1 MFVFQFY
8 KINYRVLA
16 SILILAAAMVTG
28 CNSLKT
34 ETPEPVDASARE
46 DPRVRPAQTLGNQ
59 IHAVEVEFLDNHIG
73 VRIKGKHKLA
83 YTSIKQDFPFGVA
96 IYLPETGID
105 PDFISPGAVEDPV
118 ASIRTVYADQK
129 QTTAKVEI
137 LLNQDIP
144 YEVKEHGNDLQVVLF
159 TDQTGA
165 DHPSQDSVS
174 PAGKTADADPGPQK
188 LSVKTS
194 AVKETMASKPVVS
207 RQPAVMTDIGFNITE
222 SGHADIQVE
231 TSYPVQYETIWQS
244 ENKLYLKL
252 FNTRIPEHHQ
262 RPLLTKYFKAAVERI
277 LPGPGT
283 DNSQDAEIEIMI
295 REKVPFRVVQDQR
308 RISLRFDP
316 ASIEPPRFKKAAQP
330 VHMLQTDK
338 KKLPED
344 GGAASGIRPI
354 VTALVEQ
361 PSQPEL
367 SLVENWKAVLGL
379 DEPEYTGEKIK
390 LDFYDTDIKNVF
402 RILRSVSGLNFAIDK
417 DVQGKVTMTLE
428 KPIPWDQVLDLVLKM
443 NGLGKKM
450 EGNVIRIATVQT
462 LKQEEQDLQDAIA
475 ARKNALEQKKSLEP
489 LVTEYIPIN
498 YSDAQADIQPHI
510 ASLLTPDRG
519 NISVDQRTNMII
531 VTDTR
536 EKVDQIRE
544 MIFRLD
550 TVTPQIMIEARVV
563 EVTKDFSRSIGIG
576 WGLTN
581 DAAISSG
588 FVNDTNVSV
597 NNPSGTG
604 ITGDFSFF
612 RLFGSSSMALNA
624 KLAASEAQGDVRI
637 VSSPRILTLDNKKAK
652 IKQGVEFAYLERDDA
667 GGSSVKFKNIDL
679 LLEVTPH
686 VTPDKRISMRVFLTK
701 NDISSITASGA
712 PTLATNETETEL
724 LVNNN
729 DTVVIGGIV
738 KTTKNR
744 DVDGLPFL
752 TGIPILGNMLFGTTQ
767 KQDNRNELLIFLTP
781 SIVQL
786 EQKRNISQSDN

>member
-1 MFVFQFY
+1 MFFFQFY

-16 SILILAAAMVTG
+16 SAMILAAVIVAG

-34 ETPEPVDASARE
+34 ENTAPVDAKTQKDSQI
-46 DPRVRPAQTLGNQ
+46 RPAQADLSNQ
-59 IHAVEVEFLDNHIG
+59 IHAVAFDSHDGQIG
-73 VRIKGKHKLA
+73 IRITGRDKLG
-83 YTSIKQDFPFGVA
+83 YTAIKQDFPFGVA
-96 IYLPETGID
+96 IYLPDTGIA
-105 PDFISPGAVEDPV
+105 PDFTSPSVVADPV
-118 ASIRTVYADQK
+118 ESIRVAYADQK
-129 QTTAKVEI
+129 QTTTKVEI

-144 YEVKEHGNDLQVVLF
+144 YSVTEQENHLQVTLF
-159 TDQTGA
+159 MDRAMAENTPEA
-165 DHPSQDSVS
+165 L
-174 PAGKTADADPGPQK
+174 GKTAVSEKQLPSTGMSGENDNVQSK
-188 LSVKTS
+188 S
-194 AVKETMASKPVVS
+194 AVS
-207 RQPAVMTDIGFNITE
+207 RTPAVMTNITFNTAA

-231 TSYPVQYETIWQS
+231 TSHPVQYETIWQN
-244 ENKLYLKL
+244 ENRLDLHLY
-252 FNTRIPEHHQ
+252 NTRIPDHHQ
-262 RPLLTKYFKAAVERI
+262 RPLLTKYFNAAVESI
-277 LPGPGT
+277 LPKPGIKNST
-283 DNSQDAEIEIMI
+283 DADIEIMI
-295 REKVPFRVVQDQR
+295 REKVPFRVVQNQN

-316 ASIEPPRFKKAAQP
+316 ASVAPPRFEKAVKNVTLDQNDQERLSADAGAVLSMKPIITAPASYSAADQYKAVIGEQP
-330 VHMLQTDK
+330 V
-338 KKLPED
+338 
-344 GGAASGIRPI
+344 
-354 VTALVEQ
+354 
-361 PSQPEL
+361 
-367 SLVENWKAVLGL
+367 
-379 DEPEYTGEKIK
+379 YTGEKIK

-402 RILRSVSGLNFAIDK
+402 RILRSVSGLNFAVDK
-417 DVQGKVTMTLE
+417 DVQGKVTLTLE

-450 EGNVIRIATVQT
+450 EGDVVRIATVQT
-462 LKQEEQDLQDAIA
+462 LKQEEQDLQDAIS
-475 ARKNALEQKKSLEP
+475 ARKKALEQKKSLEP
-489 LVTEYIPIN
+489 LVTQYIPIN

-510 ASLLTPDRG
+510 SSLLTPDRG

-536 EKVDQIRE
+536 EKVDQIQE

-550 TVTPQIMIEARVV
+550 TVTPQIMIEAKVV
-563 EVTKDFSRSIGIG
+563 EVTKEFSRTIGVG
-576 WGLTN
+576 WNLSN
-581 DAAISSG
+581 DAAVTSG
-588 FVNDTNVSV
+588 FINDTNVSV
-597 NNPSGTG
+597 NSPSGSG
-604 ITGDFSFF
+604 ISGDFSFL
-612 RLFGSSSMALNA
+612 RLFGSSRMALNA

-686 VTPDKRISMRVFLTK
+686 VTPDKRISMQVFLTK

-738 KTTKNR
+738 KTTTNR

-767 KQDNRNELLIFLTP
+767 QQDNRNELLIFLTP

-786 EQKRNISQSDN
+786 EQRRNITKAEN

>member
-8 KINYRVLA
+8 KIKYRALA
-16 SILILAAAMVTG
+16 SMVILAAAMVAG

-34 ETPEPVDASARE
+34 QTPEPVDTSVREDSGPGSART
-46 DPRVRPAQTLGNQ
+46 PGNM
-59 IHAVEVEFLDNHIG
+59 IHAVEVESLGNHMGI
-73 VRIKGKHKLA
+73 RIKGKEKLV

-96 IYLPETGID
+96 IYLPETGIH
-105 PDFISPGAVEDPV
+105 PDFISPGTIEDPV
-118 ASIRTVYADQK
+118 QAIRTVYADQK
-129 QTTAKVEI
+129 QTTAKIEI

-144 YEVKEHGNDLQVVLF
+144 YEVKEYGNDLQVVLF
-159 TDQTGA
+159 TNQTATDQLL
-165 DHPSQDSVS
+165 PVS
-174 PAGKTADADPGPQK
+174 MPQAGKTADTGQEK
-188 LSVKTS
+188 LPVKT
-194 AVKETMASKPVVS
+194 AAMQETMASKPVVS
-207 RQPAVMTDIGFNITE
+207 TQPAVMTDIGFNITE

-231 TSYPVQYETIWQS
+231 TSHPVQYETLWQS

-252 FNTRIPEHHQ
+252 HNTRIPEHHQ
-262 RPLLTKYFKAAVERI
+262 RPLVTKYFKAAVERI

-283 DNSQDAEIEIMI
+283 DDSPDAKIEIMI

-308 RISLRFDP
+308 RILMRFDP
-316 ASIEPPRFKKAAQP
+316 ASIEPPRFKKAEQP
-330 VHMLQTDK
+330 AHLLQTDK
-338 KKLPED
+338 KKQMEE
-344 GGAASGIRPI
+344 GNAAQGIQPI

-367 SLVENWKAVLGL
+367 ALVENWKTVLGL

-390 LDFYDTDIKNVF
+390 LDFYETDIKNVF
-402 RILRSVSGLNFAIDK
+402 RILRSVSGLNFAVDK

-428 KPIPWDQVLDLVLKM
+428 EPIPWDQVLDLVLKM

-462 LKQEEQDLQDAIA
+462 LKQEEQDLQDAIS
-475 ARKNALEQKKSLEP
+475 ARKKALEQKKSLEP

-498 YSDAQADIQPHI
+498 YSDAQADIQPHVS
-510 ASLLTPDRG
+510 SLLTPDRG
-519 NISVDQRTNMII
+519 SISVDQRTNMII

-536 EKVDQIRE
+536 EKIEQIRE

-563 EVTKDFSRSIGIG
+563 EVTKEFSRSIGVG

-581 DAAISSG
+581 DDTISSG

-604 ITGDFSFF
+604 ISGEFSFF

-667 GGSSVKFKNIDL
+667 GGSSVKFKDVDL

-686 VTPDKRISMRVFLTK
+686 VTPDKRISLRVFLTK

-744 DVDGLPFL
+744 STDGLPFL
-752 TGIPILGNMLFGTTQ
+752 TGIPVLGKMLFGTTQ

-786 EQKRNISQSDN
+786 EQRRNISQFDN

>member
-1 MFVFQFY
+1 MVSFQFY
-8 KINYRVLA
+8 NINYRVLA
-16 SILILAAAMVTG
+16 SALILAAAIVAG
-28 CNSLKT
+28 CNSVKT
-34 ETPEPVDASARE
+34 ENPGPVTADTLEDSQISA
-46 DPRVRPAQTLGNQ
+46 DHSPGNQ
-59 IHAVEVEFLDNHIG
+59 IQTVAVDSLDGQIG
-73 VRIKGKHKLA
+73 IRITGREKLG
-83 YTSIKQDFPFGVA
+83 YTAIKQDFPFGVA
-96 IYLPETGID
+96 IYLPDTGIA
-105 PDFISPGAVEDPV
+105 PDFTSPAAAAGPVE
-118 ASIRTVYADQK
+118 SIRVAYADQK

-144 YEVKEHGNDLQVVLF
+144 YTVTEQENQLQVTLFPDRAAAENTPESFEETAVL
-159 TDQTGA
+159 QKPLPSLGLA
-165 DHPSQDSVS
+165 DVNENSPSE
-174 PAGKTADADPGPQK
+174 A
-188 LSVKTS
+188 LSRT
-194 AVKETMASKPVVS
+194 
-207 RQPAVMTDIGFNITE
+207 PAVMTHITFDTTD

-231 TSYPVQYETIWQS
+231 TSHPVKYETIWQN
-244 ENKLYLKL
+244 ENRLHLHL
-252 FNTRIPEHHQ
+252 FNTRIPDHHQ
-262 RPLLTKYFKAAVERI
+262 RPLLTKYFNAAVEKI
-277 LPGPGT
+277 VPKSGT
-283 DNSQDAEIEIMI
+283 GHSTDADIAIMI
-295 REKVPFRVVQDQR
+295 REKVPFRVVQNQN

-316 ASIEPPRFKKAAQP
+316 ATVAPPRFDKAVKHVNLVQNGHAQP
-330 VHMLQTDK
+330 SADAG
-338 KKLPED
+338 PEI
-344 GGAASGIRPI
+344 SINPI
-354 VTALVEQ
+354 VTASPAAASNAAADQYKTVFGE
-361 PSQPEL
+361 
-367 SLVENWKAVLGL
+367 K
-379 DEPEYTGEKIK
+379 PEYTGEKIK
-390 LDFYDTDIKNVF
+390 LDFYETDIKNVF
-402 RILRSVSGLNFAIDK
+402 RILRSVSGLNFAVDK

-450 EGNVIRIATVQT
+450 EGDVVRIATVQT

-475 ARKNALEQKKSLEP
+475 ARKKALEQKKSLEP
-489 LVTEYIPIN
+489 LVTQYIPIN

-519 NISVDQRTNMII
+519 HISVDQRTNMII

-536 EKVDQIRE
+536 EKVDQIQE

-550 TVTPQIMIEARVV
+550 TVTPQIMIEAKVV
-563 EVTKDFSRSIGIG
+563 EVTKDFSRTIGVG
-576 WGLTN
+576 WNLSN
-581 DAAISSG
+581 DAAVTSG
-588 FVNDTNVSV
+588 FINDTNVSV

-604 ITGDFSFF
+604 MSGDFSFL
-612 RLFGSSSMALNA
+612 RLFGSSRMALNA

-686 VTPDKRISMRVFLTK
+686 VTPDKRISMQVFLTK

-729 DTVVIGGIV
+729 YTVVIGGIV
-738 KTTKNR
+738 KTTTNR

-767 KQDNRNELLIFLTP
+767 KTDNRNELLIFLTP

-786 EQKRNISQSDN
+786 EQKRNITRAEN

>member
-1 MFVFQFY
+1 MFFFQFY

-16 SILILAAAMVTG
+16 SILILAAAMMAG

-34 ETPEPVDASARE
+34 ETPEPVDTSARE
-46 DPRVRPAQTLGNQ
+46 DPGVRSAQTFDNQ
-59 IHAVEVEFLDNHIG
+59 IHAIEVESLDNHMGI
-73 VRIKGKHKLA
+73 RIKGKDKLA

-105 PDFISPGAVEDPV
+105 PDFTSPGTVADPV
-118 ASIRTVYADQK
+118 ESIRMVYADQK

-137 LLNQDIP
+137 LLNRDIP
-144 YEVKEHGNDLQVVLF
+144 YEVKEHGNDLQVVLY
-159 TDQTGA
+159 TNQTAADQLSQVA
-165 DHPSQDSVS
+165 VPS
-174 PAGKTADADPGPQK
+174 AGKTADAGAQK

-194 AVKETMASKPVVS
+194 AVKETMASEPVVS
-207 RQPAVMTDIGFNITE
+207 HQPAVMTDIGFNITE

-231 TSYPVQYETIWQS
+231 TSHPVQYETIWQS
-244 ENKLYLKL
+244 ENTLYLKL
-252 FNTRIPEHHQ
+252 YNTRIPEHHQ
-262 RPLLTKYFKAAVERI
+262 RPLLSKYFKAAVERI

-283 DNSQDAEIEIMI
+283 DDSPDAKIEIMI

-308 RISLRFDP
+308 QISLRFDP
-316 ASIEPPRFKKAAQP
+316 ASIEPPRFKKAEQP
-330 VHMLQTDK
+330 VRMLQTDK
-338 KKLPED
+338 KKQPEEGD
-344 GGAASGIRPI
+344 AASGIKPI

-361 PSQPEL
+361 PSQPDL
-367 SLVENWKAVLGL
+367 ALVENWKTVLGL
-379 DEPEYTGEKIK
+379 EQPKYTGEKIK
-390 LDFYDTDIKNVF
+390 LDFYETDIKNVF

-462 LKQEEQDLQDAIA
+462 LKQEEQDLQDAIS
-475 ARKNALEQKKSLEP
+475 ARKQALEQKKSLEP

-498 YSDAQADIQPHI
+498 YSDAQVDIQPHVSSI
-510 ASLLTPDRG
+510 LTPDRG
-519 NISVDQRTNMII
+519 SISVDQRTNMII

-536 EKVDQIRE
+536 EKIEQIRE

-563 EVTKDFSRSIGIG
+563 EVTKEFSRSIGIG

-604 ITGDFSFF
+604 ISGDFSFF

-667 GGSSVKFKNIDL
+667 GGSSVQFKDVDL

-686 VTPDKRISMRVFLTK
+686 VTPDKRISLRVFLTK

-738 KTTKNR
+738 KTSKNR
-744 DVDGLPFL
+744 NTDGLPFL
-752 TGIPILGNMLFGTTQ
+752 TGIPILGNMFFGTTQ

-786 EQKRNISQSDN
+786 EQRRNISQFDN